1 MNRRTLALFGVSV
14 LVAGVLACSSANP
27 ATPVV
32 PTPTGANAA
41 PDGSTLKVDPPTPR
55 SPTNDLKLNSPVV
68 TLTARGSTLQFQSAT
83 PVTLQ
88 YRFQVFNGAGVMV
101 ENVLTSA
108 TSYQVAATLVPNARH
123 TWRVRAESLGE
134 PGPFSSTAS
143 FVTEDPAL
151 INDPLTNGT
160 TVGARIGGNFIAG
173 QGWQSNSLTDGIDY
187 DVPSGCISCRL
198 VFDATNFG
206 GQEGFPYAKDLKWV
220 SMGDPGAFGSFGA
233 FRDHPWKMH
242 LVQRADY
249 ASGMEIIW
257 RNGGTDPNGFDC
269 SGFTQYV
276 FSRYGL
282 SLPREVREQFRVGQP
297 IKAEELAPGDI
308 LFFTTTD
315 PGPSH
320 VAIAVGGDQFVHAP
334 SSTGVVRVE
343 HLSSSYWSPR
353 FLGARRITN

>member
-14 LVAGVLACSSANP
+14 LVAGVVACSSANP

-41 PDGSTLKVDPPTPR
+41 PDGSTLKVDPPTPM

-123 TWRVRAESLGE
+123 TWRVRAESQGE
-134 PGPFSSTAS
+134 AGPFSSTAS

-257 RNGGTDPNGFDC
+257 RNGGTDANGGDPGDHRIKLTDTPLRFSSSQVYHFQLDWTTT
-269 SGFTQYV
+269 GYQVAVNGIEV
-276 FSRYGL
+276 FSDGWDHWF
-282 SLPREVREQFRVGQP
+282 EV
-297 IKAEELAPGDI
+297 AP
-308 LFFTTTD
+308 L
-315 PGPSH
+315 
-320 VAIAVGGDQFVHAP
+320 
-334 SSTGVVRVE
+334 RVE
-343 HLSSSYWSPR
+343 LGCVPR
-353 FLGARRITN
+353 ADSFVGIIYRNVKLTKH

>member
-1 MNRRTLALFGVSV
+1 MNGRTLALFGVSV
-14 LVAGVLACSSANP
+14 LVAGVVACSSANP

-41 PDGSTLKVDPPTPR
+41 PDGSTLKVDPPAPL

-68 TLTARGSTLQFQSAT
+68 TLTARASTLQFPSAT

-123 TWRVRAESLGE
+123 TWRVRAESQGE
-134 PGPFSSTAS
+134 AGPFSSTAS

-173 QGWQSNSLTDGIDY
+173 QGWQSLSLTDGIDY

-257 RNGGTDPNGFDC
+257 RNGGTDANGGD
-269 SGFTQYV
+269 
-276 FSRYGL
+276 
-282 SLPREVREQFRVGQP
+282 
-297 IKAEELAPGDI
+297 PGDHRI
-308 LFFTTTD
+308 KLTDTPLRFSSSQVYHFQLDWTTT
-315 PGPSH
+315 GYQ
-320 VAIAVGGDQFVHAP
+320 IAVNGIEVLSDGWDHWFEVAP
-334 SSTGVVRVE
+334 LRVE
-343 HLSSSYWSPR
+343 LGCVPR
-353 FLGARRITN
+353 ADSFVGIIYRNVKLTKH